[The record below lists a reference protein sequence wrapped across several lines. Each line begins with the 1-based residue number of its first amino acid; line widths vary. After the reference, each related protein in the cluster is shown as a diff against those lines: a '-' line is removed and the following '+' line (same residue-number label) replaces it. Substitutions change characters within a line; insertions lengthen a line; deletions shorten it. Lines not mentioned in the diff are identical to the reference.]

1 MNPTALILSKVK
13 KLPHLRDTSND
24 EVSHFGVI
32 PRPDCTNAN
41 ELVNPFDGPS
51 NRGYHGVLI
60 DKSPMTTAL
69 GLNFNAVSTTKLD
82 RGERTA

>member
-1 MNPTALILSKVK
+1 MNPTALILL
-13 KLPHLRDTSND
+13 KLKNPPHLRDTSND

-51 NRGYHGVLI
+51 NRRYHGVLI
-60 DKSPMTTAL
+60 DKRPMATAL
-69 GLNFNAVSTTKLD
+69 GLNFNVMPTTKL
-82 RGERTA
+82 RGGGRTA